1 LKESPVKNTIRL
13 AALAIAWACAG
24 AAIAQAYPAH
34 PIKLL
39 VPWPPGQATDV
50 AARMVAERLV
60 PVLGQPLVID
70 NRPGA
75 GGVLGSEVAAKS
87 AADGYTLL
95 AGSSGP
101 ISISPNVQKVA
112 YEPLKDFVPI
122 SLLAINPFMLVV
134 NPSVP
139 AKDVKELIALLKAN
153 PGKYSFASSGSGA
166 TSHLMSVLFNS
177 MAGVSVV
184 HVPYK
189 GSSQSITDVVSG
201 QIAYTIETVPAVAGL
216 VKADK
221 LRALGATSL
230 TRAVAMPEVPT
241 IAETLPG
248 YEMFGWIGLMAP
260 AGTPVA
266 VTDRISAETQKIM
279 QDPEIRKRFLAA
291 GMEPAG
297 NTPAEFS
304 AFLKKQNDRYGSI
317 VKQANVKLD

>member
-1 LKESPVKNTIRL
+1 VKVQIRL
-13 AALAIAWACAG
+13 LVALASLACAC
-24 AAIAQAYPAH
+24 AVSAQSYPSH
-34 PIKLL
+34 PIKVI

-50 AARMVAERLV
+50 AARMVSERLS
-60 PVLGQPLVID
+60 PALGQPVVID
-70 NRPGA
+70 NRGGA
-75 GGVLGSEVAAKS
+75 GGVIGCEAAAKS
-87 AADGYTLL
+87 PADGYTLV

-112 YEPLKDFVPI
+112 YEPLRDFAPI
-122 SLLAINPFMLVV
+122 SLLAVNPFMLVV
-134 NPSVP
+134 NPSIP

-177 MAGVSVV
+177 MAGVEVV

-189 GSSQSITDVVSG
+189 GSSQSITDVVNG
-201 QIAYTIETVPAVAGL
+201 QIAYTIETVPAVQGL
-216 VKADK
+216 VQAGK

-230 TRAVAMPEVPT
+230 SRAAAMPEVPT
-241 IAETLPG
+241 IAESLPG

-260 AGTPVA
+260 SGTPA
-266 VTDRISAETQKIM
+266 AITDRVSAETQKIM

-297 NTPAEFS
+297 NTPAQFAE
-304 AFLKKQNDRYGSI
+304 FLKKQNDRYGSI
-317 VKQANVKLD
+317 VKQAHVKLD

>member
-1 LKESPVKNTIRL
+1 VKIPARIL
-13 AALAIAWACAG
+13 PALALCAG
-24 AAIAQAYPAH
+24 SAFAQNYPSH
-34 PIKLL
+34 PIKVI

-50 AARMVAERLV
+50 AARMVAEKLV
-60 PVLGQPLVID
+60 PVLGQPLVVD

-75 GGVLGSEVAAKS
+75 GGVVGCEVAAKS
-87 AADGYTLL
+87 PADGYTLV

-112 YEPLKDFVPI
+112 YDPLKDFAPI
-122 SLLAINPFMLVV
+122 SLLAVNPFMLVV
-134 NPSVP
+134 NPSIP
-139 AKDVKELIALLKAN
+139 AKSVRELIALLKAN

-177 MAGVSVV
+177 MAGVDVV

-189 GSSQSITDVVSG
+189 GSSQSITDVVNG
-201 QIAYTIETVPAVAGL
+201 QIAYTIETVPAVQGLTQAG
-216 VKADK
+216 K

-230 TRAVAMPEVPT
+230 TRAVAMPDVPT

-248 YEMFGWIGLMAP
+248 YEMFGWIGFMAP
-260 AGTPVA
+260 AGTPGA
-266 VTDRISAETQKIM
+266 ITDRISAETRKIM
-279 QDPEIRKRFLAA
+279 QEPELRKRFLAA

-304 AFLKKQNDRYGSI
+304 AFLKKQNERYGMI
-317 VKQANVKLD
+317 VKQAHVKLD

>member
-1 LKESPVKNTIRL
+1 MKVTARL
-13 AALAIAWACAG
+13 FAALALCAG
-24 AAIAQAYPAH
+24 QALAQSYPSH
-34 PIKLL
+34 PIKVI

-50 AARMVAERLV
+50 AARMVSERLS
-60 PVLGQPLVID
+60 PALGQPVVID
-70 NRPGA
+70 NRGGA
-75 GGVLGSEVAAKS
+75 GGVIGCETAAKS
-87 AADGYTLL
+87 PADGYTLV

-112 YEPLKDFVPI
+112 YDPLKDFAPI
-122 SLLAINPFMLVV
+122 SLLAVNPFMLVV
-134 NPSVP
+134 NPSIP
-139 AKDVKELIALLKAN
+139 AKNVKELIALLKAS

-177 MAGVSVV
+177 MAGVEVV

-201 QIAYTIETVPAVAGL
+201 QIAFTIETVPAVQGL
-216 VKADK
+216 VQAGK

-230 TRAVAMPEVPT
+230 TRAAAMPDVPT

-248 YEMFGWIGLMAP
+248 YEMFGWIGFMAP
-260 AGTPVA
+260 AGTPA
-266 VTDRISAETQKIM
+266 AITDRISAETRKIM

-297 NTPAEFS
+297 NTPSEF
-304 AFLKKQNDRYGSI
+304 AVFLRKQNERYGAI
-317 VKQANVKLD
+317 VKQAHVKLD